1 MVCVDE
7 SARGEKTPREVRPII
22 TSAEIIQAIK
32 TTEVQGGKVVTQ
44 IWGLDGEL
52 ISMKDKKYD
61 VNSNLKIL
69 KRGEQD
75 GQENSDKKS
84 ERGG

>member
-1 MVCVDE
+1 M
-7 SARGEKTPREVRPII
+7 I
-22 TSAEIIQAIK
+22 TSVEIIQAIR

-61 VNSNLKIL
+61 GNSNLKTL

-75 GQENSDKKS
+75 GQENSDKES

>member
-1 MVCVDE
+1 M
-7 SARGEKTPREVRPII
+7 I
-22 TSAEIIQAIK
+22 TSVEIIQVIR